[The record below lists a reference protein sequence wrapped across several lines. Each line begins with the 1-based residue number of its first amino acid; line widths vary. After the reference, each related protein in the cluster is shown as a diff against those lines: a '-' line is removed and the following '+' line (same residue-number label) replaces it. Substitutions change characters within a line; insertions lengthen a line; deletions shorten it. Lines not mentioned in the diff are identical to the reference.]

1 MNDGEDKWRDPYED
15 LPVIRI
21 ISEEEDPHVKLG
33 LEMEDTTKAML
44 AKWGREVAS
53 DDDYVEIAIREG
65 LQNYLKEHEK
75 KSDED
80 SDN

>member
-1 MNDGEDKWRDPYED
+1 MTDGEDKWWDQYED

-21 ISEEEDPHVKLG
+21 VSEEEDPHVKLG

-44 AKWGREVAS
+44 AQWGREVAS

-65 LQNYLKEHEK
+65 LTNFVKEQEK
-75 KSDED
+75 KDEQ
-80 SDN
+80 S